1 MKNRISSLRAD
12 QQQSNSDSQPRLIP
26 PAKTFGA
33 ICDIAAVALVLLAA
47 ASRPANAQTQR
58 GIESRIDSVL
68 ALMTL
73 EEKVGEM
80 TQLTIGVVGSTHGTP
95 DTAQQVDSVKLDNAL
110 LNHHVGSLLN
120 VWDVAL
126 TPDRWREL
134 LTTVQRVAARK
145 RVPIPVIYGI
155 DAMHGFNYMTKAT
168 IFPHSIAM
176 AATWNPGLVRR
187 EHQITAYETRAAG
200 IPWNFAPVL
209 DLGRQPLWSRFF
221 ETYGE
226 DVHLA
231 TVLGREAVLA
241 EQRDP
246 RPALDSLFPA
256 IPRRA
261 LDGDVFVAA
270 TGKHFLGYSAPLSG
284 KDRTTALIPDRQLRE
299 YYLPTFKAAIDAG
312 LRTIMVN
319 SSDING
325 IPVHASHEILTDL
338 LRNELRFDGFVV
350 SDWADVDRLYS
361 VHRVASSPKDAV
373 RQAVLAGVDMCMVPT
388 DYSFYDLL
396 IPLVREGAVPMTR
409 IDEAVRRILRV
420 KFQLGL
426 FANPW
431 PDSARLARVGS
442 PPFQAASR
450 AAAEE
455 SITLLKNDRAL
466 LPLAKTARVLITGPG
481 ANSLIAQFGSWSYTW
496 QGTSTGMYPRDVK
509 SLLDALRDKVG
520 GQRVT
525 YVRGADFNSEIDIA
539 DAVAAARTA
548 DVAIVALAEWP
559 VVEKPGDI
567 EDLAFPP
574 AQIRLA
580 RAIEATGTPVILTI
594 YHQHPRIVREIVDG
608 ARAIVTAYQ
617 TGPFGGEALASVL
630 FGDVN
635 PSGKLPFSWPRT
647 SGSIVHYDRPAPE
660 DATTTGSE
668 GGYNPEWPFGHGL
681 SFTTF
686 SYSNLRLANPAAGVS
701 DTVTISVDVANAGAV
716 AGKDVVQLYVRD
728 LYASVDPPVRR
739 LRDFEK
745 IALAPGE
752 RRTITFHL
760 PIQRLSFIGRDNR
773 PVVEPGDFDVMVGG
787 LKTRLVVK

>member
-1 MKNRISSLRAD
+1 MKNRISIA
-12 QQQSNSDSQPRLIP
+12 LI
-26 PAKTFGA
+26 
-33 ICDIAAVALVLLAA
+33 VLAA
-47 ASRPANAQTQR
+47 ASSSVRAQTQS
-58 GIESRIDSVL
+58 GLESRIDSL
-68 ALMTL
+68 LGRMTL

-80 TQLTIGVVGSTHGTP
+80 TQLTIQVVGSTRGTP
-95 DTAQQVDSVKLDNAL
+95 DTVQQVDSVKLDNAL
-110 LNHHVGSLLN
+110 LDHHVGSLLN
-120 VWDVAL
+120 VWDVAP
-126 TPDRWREL
+126 TPERWREL

-155 DAMHGFNYMTKAT
+155 DAVHGFNYMTKGT
-168 IFPHSIAM
+168 IFPHNIAM
-176 AATWNPGLVRR
+176 AATWNPSLVRR

-226 DVHLA
+226 DVYLA
-231 TVLGREAVLA
+231 TVLGREAVLG

-261 LDGDVFVAA
+261 PDGDIFVAA

-299 YYLPTFKAAIDAG
+299 YYLPTFRAAIDAG

-325 IPVHASHEILTDL
+325 VPVHASHEILTDL
-338 LRNELRFDGFVV
+338 LRNELHFDGIVV
-350 SDWADVDRLYS
+350 SDWADVERLYS
-361 VHRVASSPKDAV
+361 VHRVASSPKEAV
-373 RQAVLAGVDMCMVPT
+373 RQAVMAGVDMCMVPT

-396 IPLVREGAVPMTR
+396 IPLVREGAVPMAR
-409 IDEAVRRILRV
+409 IDEAVRRILRL
-420 KFQLGL
+420 KYQLGL

-466 LPLAKTARVLITGPG
+466 LPLAKTARVLVTGPG
-481 ANSLIAQFGSWSYTW
+481 ANSLVAQFGSWSYTW
-496 QGTSTGMYPRDVK
+496 QGTNTAMYPRDVK

-539 DAVAAARTA
+539 EAVAAARTA

-567 EDLAFPP
+567 EDLAFSP
-574 AQIRLA
+574 AQLRLA
-580 RAIEATGTPVILTI
+580 RAIEGTGTPVILTI
-594 YHQHPRIVREIVDG
+594 FHQHPRIVREIVDG

-686 SYSNLRLANPAAGVS
+686 AYSNLRLANTVAGVS
-701 DTVTISVDVANAGAV
+701 DTVAISVDVANVGTV
-716 AGKDVVQLYVRD
+716 AGKDAVQLYVRD
-728 LYASVDPPVRR
+728 LYASVDPPVKR

-752 RRTITFHL
+752 RRTVTFRL
-760 PIQRLSFIGRDNR
+760 PVQRLAFIGRDNR
-773 PVVEPGDFDVMVGG
+773 PIVEPGDFDVMVGG
-787 LKTRLVVK
+787 LRARLVVK

>member
-1 MKNRISSLRAD
+1 MMFTRMGGKA
-12 QQQSNSDSQPRLIP
+12 
-26 PAKTFGA
+26 A
-33 ICDIAAVALVLLAA
+33 IALVVLAA
-47 ASRPANAQTQR
+47 ASSVARAQMQSGVEAR
-58 GIESRIDSVL
+58 VDSLL
-68 ALMTL
+68 ARMTL

-80 TQLTIGVVGSTHGTP
+80 TQLTIGVVGSTRGTP
-95 DTAQQVDSVKLDNAL
+95 DTVQQVDSVRLDDAL

-126 TPDRWREL
+126 APDRWRDL
-134 LTTVQRVAARK
+134 LNTVQRVAARK

-155 DAMHGFNYMTKAT
+155 DAVHGFNYMTKGT
-168 IFPHSIAM
+168 IFPQNIAM
-176 AATWNPGLVRR
+176 AATWNPSLVRR
-187 EHQITAYETRAAG
+187 EHQITAYETRAVG

-221 ETYGE
+221 ETFGE

-231 TVLGREAVLA
+231 TVLGREAVLG

-256 IPRRA
+256 LPRSA
-261 LDGDVFVAA
+261 VTPVADVFVAA

-299 YYLPTFKAAIDAG
+299 YYLPTFRAAIDAG

-325 IPVHASHEILTDL
+325 VPVHASHEILTDL
-338 LRNELRFDGFVV
+338 LRKELAFDGIVV

-388 DYSFYDLL
+388 DLSFYDLL
-396 IPLVREGAVPMTR
+396 IPLVREGAVPMAR

-420 KFQLGL
+420 KYQLGL

-431 PDSARLARVGS
+431 PDSLRLARVGS

-455 SITLLKNDRAL
+455 SITLLKNERAF
-466 LPLAKTARVLITGPG
+466 LPLPKSARVLITGPG
-481 ANSLIAQFGSWSYTW
+481 AASLVAQFGSWSYTW
-496 QGTSTGMYPRDVK
+496 QGTNTAMYPRDVK
-509 SLLDALRDKVG
+509 TLLDAVRDKVG
-520 GQRVT
+520 AQRVT
-525 YVRGADFNSEIDIA
+525 YVRGADFNSELDIA

-548 DVAIVALAEWP
+548 DVVIVALAEWP

-567 EDLAFPP
+567 EDLAFP
-574 AQIRLA
+574 ATQLRLA
-580 RAIEATGTPVILTI
+580 RAIEATGTPVVLTI
-594 YHQHPRIVREIVDG
+594 FHQHPRIVREAVEG
-608 ARAIVTAYQ
+608 ARAVVTAYE

-630 FGDVN
+630 FGDLN

-660 DATTTGSE
+660 DATTSGSE

-686 SYSNLRLANPAAGVS
+686 AYSNLRPSGGVAGIS
-701 DTVTISVDVANAGAV
+701 DTVTVSVDVANMGAV
-716 AGKDVVQLYVRD
+716 AGKEVVQLYVRD

-745 IALAPGE
+745 ISLAPGE
-752 RRTITFHL
+752 RRTVTFRL
-760 PIQRLSFIGRDNR
+760 PIQRLAFIGRDNR
-773 PVVEPGDFDVMVGG
+773 PIVEPGDFDLMVGG
-787 LKTRLVVK
+787 LRTRLVVK

>member
-1 MKNRISSLRAD
+1 MKNRIS
-12 QQQSNSDSQPRLIP
+12 
-26 PAKTFGA
+26 K
-33 ICDIAAVALVLLAA
+33 AAVALALLAA
-47 ASRPANAQTQR
+47 SSSPASTQSPR
-58 GIESRIDSVL
+58 SVESRVDSVL

-80 TQLTIGVVGSTHGTP
+80 TQLTIGTVGSTRGTP
-95 DTAQQVDSVKLDNAL
+95 ETVQQIDSVKLDDAL

-126 TPDRWREL
+126 SPDQWRDL
-134 LTTVQRVAARK
+134 LITVQRVAARK
-145 RVPIPVIYGI
+145 RVPVPVIYGI
-155 DAMHGFNYMTKAT
+155 DAVHGFNYMTKGT
-168 IFPHSIAM
+168 IFPHNIAM

-209 DLGRQPLWSRFF
+209 DIGRQPLWSRFF

-241 EQRDP
+241 EQKDP
-246 RPALDSLFPA
+246 RPSLDSLFPA
-256 IPRRA
+256 LPRRA
-261 LDGDVFVAA
+261 TDGDVFVAA
-270 TGKHFLGYSAPLSG
+270 TGKHFLGYSGPVSG
-284 KDRTTALIPDRQLRE
+284 KDRTTALIPERQLRE
-299 YYLPTFKAAIDAG
+299 YYLPTFRAAIDAG

-325 IPVHASHEILTDL
+325 VPVHASHEILTDL
-338 LRNELRFDGFVV
+338 LRNELHFDGIVV
-350 SDWADVDRLYS
+350 SDWADIDRLYS

-373 RQAVLAGVDMCMVPT
+373 RQAVLAGVDMSMVPT
-388 DYSFYDLL
+388 DLSFYDLL

-420 KFQLGL
+420 KYQLGL
-426 FANPW
+426 FTNPW
-431 PDSARLARVGS
+431 PDSARLARAGS
-442 PPFQAASR
+442 QPFQAASR

-455 SITLLKNDRAL
+455 SITLLRNDRAL

-481 ANSLIAQFGSWSYTW
+481 ATSLVAQFGSWSYTW
-496 QGTSTGMYPRDVK
+496 QGTNTGMYPRDVK
-509 SLLDALRDKVG
+509 SLFDALRDKVG
-520 GQRVT
+520 PQRIT
-525 YVRGADFNSEIDIA
+525 YVRGADFDSEIDIA
-539 DAVAAARTA
+539 DAVAAARIA

-567 EDLAFPP
+567 EDLAFPA

-580 RAIEATGTPVILTI
+580 RAIEATGIPVVLTI
-594 YHQHPRIVREIVDG
+594 FHQHPRIVREIVDG
-608 ARAIVTAYQ
+608 ARAIVTGYQ

-647 SGSIVHYDRPAPE
+647 TGTIVHYDRPAPE

-668 GGYNPEWPFGHGL
+668 GGYNPEWAFGHGL
-681 SFTTF
+681 SFTSF
-686 SYSNLRLANPAAGVS
+686 AYSNLRASSATAGVS
-701 DTVTISVDVANAGAV
+701 DTVTISVDVADVGPL
-716 AGKDVVQLYVRD
+716 AGKEVVQLYVRD
-728 LYASVDPPVRR
+728 LYASVDPPVKR

-752 RRTITFHL
+752 RRRVTFRL
-760 PIQRLSFIGRDNR
+760 PIQRLAFIGRDNR
-773 PVVEPGDFDVMVGG
+773 PIVEPGDFDVMVGG
-787 LKTRLVVK
+787 LRTRLVVK

>member
-1 MKNRISSLRAD
+1 MKNRICG
-12 QQQSNSDSQPRLIP
+12 IV
-26 PAKTFGA
+26 A
-33 ICDIAAVALVLLAA
+33 ITLVALAA
-47 ASRPANAQTQR
+47 ASSPAGAQARR

-80 TQLTIGVVGSTHGTP
+80 TQLTIGTVGSTRGTP
-95 DTAQQVDSVKLDNAL
+95 DSVLQIDSVKLDDAL
-110 LNHHVGSLLN
+110 LNHHVGSLIN
-120 VWDVAL
+120 VWDVAP
-126 TPDRWREL
+126 TPERWREI

-155 DAMHGFNYMTKAT
+155 DAVHGFNYMTKGT
-168 IFPHSIAM
+168 IFPHNIAM
-176 AATWNPGLVRR
+176 AATWNPALVRR

-209 DLGRQPLWSRFF
+209 DLARQPLWSRFF

-261 LDGDVFVAA
+261 PDGDVFVAA
-270 TGKHFLGYSAPLSG
+270 TGKHFLGYSGPLSG

-299 YYLPTFKAAIDAG
+299 YYLPTFRAAIDAG

-338 LRNELRFDGFVV
+338 LRNELRFDGIVV
-350 SDWADVDRLYS
+350 SDWADIDRLHT
-361 VHRVASSPKDAV
+361 VHRVASSSKDAV
-373 RQAVLAGVDMCMVPT
+373 RQAVLAGVDMSMVPT
-388 DYSFYDLL
+388 DLSFYDLL
-396 IPLVREGAVPMTR
+396 IPLVREGAVPMSR

-420 KFQLGL
+420 KYQLGL

-431 PDSARLARVGS
+431 PDSARLTRVGS

-466 LPLAKTARVLITGPG
+466 LPLAKTARVLVTGPG
-481 ANSLIAQFGSWSYTW
+481 ATSLVAQFGSWTYTW
-496 QGTSTGMYPRDVK
+496 QGTTTAMYPRDVK
-509 SLLDALRDKVG
+509 NLFDALRDKVG
-520 GQRVT
+520 PQRVT

-567 EDLAFPP
+567 EDLAFPA
-574 AQIRLA
+574 AQLRLA
-580 RAIEATGTPVILTI
+580 RAIEATGTPVVLTI
-594 YHQHPRIVREIVDG
+594 FHQHPRIVREVVDG
-608 ARAIVTAYQ
+608 ARAVVTAYQ
-617 TGPFGGEALASVL
+617 TGPFGGEALAAVL

-686 SYSNLRLANPAAGVS
+686 AYSNLRPTNPVAGVS
-701 DTVTISVDVANAGAV
+701 DTVTVSVDVTNVGAV
-716 AGKDVVQLYVRD
+716 AGKEVVQLYVRD

-739 LRDFEK
+739 LRDFDK

-752 RRTITFHL
+752 RRTVTFRL
-760 PIQRLSFIGRDNR
+760 PIQRLAFIGRDNR

-787 LKTRLVVK
+787 LRTRLVVK

>member
-1 MKNRISSLRAD
+1 
-12 QQQSNSDSQPRLIP
+12 
-26 PAKTFGA
+26 
-33 ICDIAAVALVLLAA
+33 
-47 ASRPANAQTQR
+47 
-58 GIESRIDSVL
+58 
-68 ALMTL
+68 
-73 EEKVGEM
+73 
-80 TQLTIGVVGSTHGTP
+80 
-95 DTAQQVDSVKLDNAL
+95 
-110 LNHHVGSLLN
+110 
-120 VWDVAL
+120 
-126 TPDRWREL
+126 
-134 LTTVQRVAARK
+134 
-145 RVPIPVIYGI
+145 
-155 DAMHGFNYMTKAT
+155 
-168 IFPHSIAM
+168 
-176 AATWNPGLVRR
+176 VRR

-209 DLGRQPLWSRFF
+209 DLARQPLWSRFF

-261 LDGDVFVAA
+261 PDGDVFVAA
-270 TGKHFLGYSAPLSG
+270 TGKHFLGYSGPLSG

-299 YYLPTFKAAIDAG
+299 YYLPTFRAAIDAG

-338 LRNELRFDGFVV
+338 LRNELRFDGIVV
-350 SDWADVDRLYS
+350 SDWADIDRLHT
-361 VHRVASSPKDAV
+361 VHRVASSSKDAV
-373 RQAVLAGVDMCMVPT
+373 RQAVLAGVDMSMVPT
-388 DYSFYDLL
+388 DLSFYDLL

-420 KFQLGL
+420 KYQLGL

-431 PDSARLARVGS
+431 PDSARLTRVGS

-466 LPLAKTARVLITGPG
+466 LPLARTARVLVTGPG
-481 ANSLIAQFGSWSYTW
+481 ATSLVAQFGSWTYTW
-496 QGTSTGMYPRDVK
+496 QGTTTAMYPRDVK
-509 SLLDALRDKVG
+509 NLFDALRDKVG
-520 GQRVT
+520 PQRVT

-539 DAVAAARTA
+539 EAVAAARTA

-567 EDLAFPP
+567 EDLAFPA
-574 AQIRLA
+574 AQLRLA
-580 RAIEATGTPVILTI
+580 RAIEATGTPVVLTI
-594 YHQHPRIVREIVDG
+594 FHQHPRIVREVVDG
-608 ARAIVTAYQ
+608 ARAVVTAYQ
-617 TGPFGGEALASVL
+617 TGPFGGEALAAVL

-686 SYSNLRLANPAAGVS
+686 AYSNLRPTNPVAGVS
-701 DTVTISVDVANAGAV
+701 DTVMVSVDVTNVGAV
-716 AGKDVVQLYVRD
+716 AGKEVVQLYVRD

-739 LRDFEK
+739 LRDFDK

-752 RRTITFHL
+752 RRTVTFRL
-760 PIQRLSFIGRDNR
+760 PIQRLAFIGRDNR

-787 LKTRLVVK
+787 LRTRLVVK